1 MKAYIEVFC
10 VPHNPLS
17 WFYTALVC
25 FLPVSYIM
33 RVEISLP
40 CLPVS
45 GLWNSTAV
53 RLLVRWIDHAQSH
66 FIEYV
71 TFRHG
76 YIYLNRETSKPASCD
91 TSPPIWPYLLILPKE
106 FCQLEIMHL
115 NICIYGGC
123 SHSDYHTFSL
133 IALVFMLKSPGLCYH
148 ICFCLHLAG
157 ALSGASIYFTLVLVS
172 CLIK

>member
-1 MKAYIEVFC
+1 MVA
-10 VPHNPLS
+10 LS
-17 WFYTALVC
+17 DSCCFRVC
-25 FLPVSYIM
+25 FK
-33 RVEISLP
+33 SLSQ
-40 CLPVS
+40 CFFFYDTWRKWS
-45 GLWNSTAV
+45 
-53 RLLVRWIDHAQSH
+53 DHAQSH

-148 ICFCLHLAG
+148 ICLCLHLAG
-157 ALSGASIYFTLVLVS
+157 ALSGPSIYFTLVLVS
-172 CLIK
+172 CLIKWALY

>member
-53 RLLVRWIDHAQSH
+53 RLLVRWIW
-66 FIEYV
+66 
-71 TFRHG
+71 T
-76 YIYLNRETSKPASCD
+76 
-91 TSPPIWPYLLILPKE
+91 LP
-106 FCQLEIMHL
+106 
-115 NICIYGGC
+115 
-123 SHSDYHTFSL
+123 
-133 IALVFMLKSPGLCYH
+133 
-148 ICFCLHLAG
+148 FCLVTGKQKDQLPS
-157 ALSGASIYFTLVLVS
+157 LQRTWPSWR
-172 CLIK
+172 